1 MNLTHGYEG
10 VVHRFQ
16 HTAPVD
22 VTALA
27 EALGL
32 HVWEED
38 DLPES
43 VSGKIFKDSSATSGY
58 SISVRSSDAYVR
70 RRFTVAHE
78 IAHFLLHRDKIGNGL
93 TDDAMYR
100 SGLSTWEEVEANHL
114 AAEILMPRTLLASYI
129 IQWGSEVDVLA
140 PIFKVS
146 RAAMQ
151 IRLKP

>member
-10 VVHRFQ
+10 IVQRFQ
-16 HTAPVD
+16 HDAPVD

-32 HVWEED
+32 NVWEQE
-38 DLPES
+38 DLPAS
-43 VSGKIFKDSSATSGY
+43 VSGKIFKDNSASAGY

-78 IAHFLLHRDKIGNGL
+78 IAHFLLHRDKIGDGL

-100 SGLSTWEEVEANHL
+100 SGLTTWEEVEANHL
-114 AAEILMPRTLLASYI
+114 AADILMPRSLLGSYI
-129 IQWGSEVDVLA
+129 SKWGSNPEILA
-140 PIFKVS
+140 PMFKVS
-146 RAAMQ
+146 RAAME
-151 IRLKP
+151 IRLKA